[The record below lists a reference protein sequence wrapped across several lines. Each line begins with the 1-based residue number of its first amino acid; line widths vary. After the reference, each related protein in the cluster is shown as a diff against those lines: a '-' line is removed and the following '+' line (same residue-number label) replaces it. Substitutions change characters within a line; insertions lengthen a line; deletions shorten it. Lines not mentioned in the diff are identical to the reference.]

1 MNTGLQ
7 TIRRAQMPRMH
18 TPTVGRVWCRS
29 YMTRAAAYEYEDGY
43 RHPEK
48 YEPSNYGT
56 PAQAGA
62 LDKIMETTA

>member
-1 MNTGLQ
+1 VSTGLP
-7 TIRRAQMPRMH
+7 IAGRAQMPRMH
-18 TPTVGRVWCRS
+18 IPTVGRVWCRS
-29 YMTRAAAYEYEDGY
+29 YLSRAAAFEYEDGW

-62 LDKIMETTA
+62 LDKILETS